1 MALGSGPGPWRSG
14 NQASPQPR
22 EPGLLVLS
30 QRAVTVTQTGG
41 AAAREQRAGP
51 RCTAGTPRGHCGHL
65 PTARPVPLSACGL
78 LPSLRAPQAAAAP
91 VWSPL
96 GAPGQAFLKGHGEG
110 RPERSTEARTVRAPR
125 RGQEP
130 EQARC
135 RPAGARGLP
144 VQLQTLLSFWEPAH
158 RNRPRHPGSDAGP
171 ATSPRPGG
179 GEGGAVPP
187 APAAPSHLP
196 KLYTVH
202 VSAPDI
208 LLSNCLASSS
218 EKRPSLLKNDLS
230 SSSRKIT
237 FSSLEKRRCFIYNGT
252 FPARDPHLLS
262 GVTDTPVTPA
272 LCPAARSP
280 GQKQNRSSPQGPPGP
295 AAGRRPG
302 AGEAATDTAGR
313 GSRGR

>member
-1 MALGSGPGPWRSG
+1 MGRGLGPGARQAASRPLR
-14 NQASPQPR
+14 ASPC
-22 EPGLLVLS
+22 LS
-30 QRAVTVTQTGG
+30 PCPPLCLWPAAVPTVPSGSSSTCAVTF
-41 AAAREQRAGP
+41 
-51 RCTAGTPRGHCGHL
+51 RC
-65 PTARPVPLSACGL
+65 
-78 LPSLRAPQAAAAP
+78 
-91 VWSPL
+91 
-96 GAPGQAFLKGHGEG
+96 PGRAFLKGHGEG

-135 RPAGARGLP
+135 RPPGARGLP

-158 RNRPRHPGSDAGP
+158 RDRPKHPGSDAGP

-237 FSSLEKRRCFIYNGT
+237 LSSLEKERCFIYNST

-262 GVTDTPVTPA
+262 RVTDTPVTPA

-280 GQKQNRSSPQGPPGP
+280 GQKQKRSGPQGPPGP

>member
-1 MALGSGPGPWRSG
+1 MGRGLGPGARQAASRPLR
-14 NQASPQPR
+14 ASPC
-22 EPGLLVLS
+22 LS
-30 QRAVTVTQTGG
+30 PCPPLCLWPAAVPTVPSGSSSTCAVTF
-41 AAAREQRAGP
+41 
-51 RCTAGTPRGHCGHL
+51 RC
-65 PTARPVPLSACGL
+65 
-78 LPSLRAPQAAAAP
+78 
-91 VWSPL
+91 
-96 GAPGQAFLKGHGEG
+96 PGRAFLKGHGEG

-135 RPAGARGLP
+135 RPPGARGLP

-158 RNRPRHPGSDAGP
+158 RDRPKHPGSDAGP

-237 FSSLEKRRCFIYNGT
+237 LSSLEERKVLYLQQHVSCPRPPSTLSCDRHPRHTCSVPGGQVTGT
-252 FPARDPHLLS
+252 ETKEIRPTRPAWSSCRQ
-262 GVTDTPVTPA
+262 T
-272 LCPAARSP
+272 ARS
-280 GQKQNRSSPQGPPGP
+280 
-295 AAGRRPG
+295 
-302 AGEAATDTAGR
+302 GR
-313 GSRGR
+313 GCYRHGGSWQPGKVSSWAASKAPLQAPLPL